1 MSLRTIIQK
10 TRMSICRCFIQRFGI
25 INALVGITTM
35 ATSSLPKSLKEFGYD
50 FNVDGRLRKFNTE
63 TGLLTDEGFEFNV
76 SEDSQYNQKRYE
88 ALGEVIN
95 EYVYNLL
102 EKEGLNRLPLPKKSS
117 VTVENRSFIFASSDA
132 LENEKVIV
140 LIHGSGVVRA
150 GQWARRL
157 IINDSLH
164 TGTQIPYIRK
174 AKELG
179 YGLFVLNTNDNFRV
193 IKGKSV
199 KIEGSANPH
208 EHLETAWKDYIGP
221 SNSKYVAVVA
231 HSYGGECITKFA
243 IDHAKEFEKKVFAVG
258 LTDSVHIA
266 PPKKF
271 EHVAKVFRNW
281 VCSDKPLDAPVLYPS
296 GDIERVSAG
305 HTVHEMS
312 SSSCIDSLFRFI
324 EERYKSAHNASKA

>member
-1 MSLRTIIQK
+1 
-10 TRMSICRCFIQRFGI
+10 
-25 INALVGITTM
+25 M
-35 ATSSLPKSLKEFGYD
+35 ATATFPKSLKEFGYD
-50 FNVDGRLRKFNTE
+50 FDEDGRLRKLSK
-63 TGLLTDEGFEFNV
+63 TGLLTKEGFEFNV
-76 SEDSQYNQKRYE
+76 SEDPQYNQKRYE

-102 EKEGLNRLPLPKKSS
+102 EKEGLNRLPLPKKTYAS
-117 VTVENRSFIFASSDA
+117 VEKKSFIFASNDA

-157 IINDSLH
+157 IINDSLY
-164 TGTQIPYIRK
+164 TGTQISYVRK
-174 AKELG
+174 AKDLG
-179 YGLFVLNTNDNFRV
+179 YGLFVLNTNDNFRIKDGRLLK
-193 IKGKSV
+193 IKGS
-199 KIEGSANPH
+199 EDPH
-208 EHLETAWKDYIGP
+208 EHLHTAWKDYIEP

-243 IDHAKEFEKKVFAVG
+243 VDHPKEFKDKVFAVG
-258 LTDSVHIA
+258 LTDSVHVA
-266 PPKKF
+266 PPREF
-271 EHVAKVFRNW
+271 EHVIKVSRNW
-281 VCSDKPLDAPVLYPS
+281 VCSDKPLDAPVLCPS

-324 EERYKSAHNASKA
+324 EERYKSAHNASKV